1 VRKLLAVFKR
11 EYLQTVRKKA
21 FIILTLLMPFL
32 MAGVVLIPTLLISKT
47 FGEKRVAVLDGTG
60 RLGDAFSAAKL
71 GSAVAENASRESEG
85 IGGRGRSLPALVKPE
100 YVPITGDARAAAKPY
115 LSRLTGRD
123 LPEERKLDGIILIPA
138 DALTSPSARL
148 TYYSRSATDLIG
160 QQVVSDIASRGLTR
174 LRLADRGVDPA
185 LIEDV
190 LRRTPVEAV
199 QVSSTGEEKKGG
211 ESNFLIGFV
220 FAALLFI
227 PMLIYGVE
235 IMRGIVQ
242 EKTERIVEILISSM
256 SPRQLLG
263 GKVLGLAAVGLT
275 QISVWVVMG
284 GVVGGAAGAMVSA
297 ASGFHL
303 GQFLRWSIV
312 PYFLIFYLLGYMIY
326 VCVYAVGGAIANS
339 EKEAQQATTPAMII
353 IMIPWFLLAPIIMA
367 PESRMATVLSMIPL
381 FTPITMFVRVLVS
394 EPPFWQI
401 GLSIVM
407 TIVTIYFLFW
417 GAAKI
422 FRVGILSYGKR
433 PTIPELWRWM
443 KVA

>member
-1 VRKLLAVFKR
+1 MRKLFAIFKR
-11 EYLQTVRKKA
+11 EYLQTVRKKS
-21 FIILTLLMPFL
+21 FIILTVLMPFL
-32 MAGVVLIPTLLISKT
+32 MAALMLIPGLLISKS

-60 RLGDAFSAAKL
+60 RLREAFEPEKLSAAIAQKAPGMGKLSGRRRDLPSLVRAEYVPVTGDPKAAAGPYLARMTGRNVPDERKLEGVLVIPGDVLTSSAAK
-71 GSAVAENASRESEG
+71 
-85 IGGRGRSLPALVKPE
+85 
-100 YVPITGDARAAAKPY
+100 
-115 LSRLTGRD
+115 
-123 LPEERKLDGIILIPA
+123 
-138 DALTSPSARL
+138 L
-148 TYYSRSATDLIG
+148 TYYSRSSTDLIG
-160 QQVVSDIASRGLTR
+160 QEQVADAARSALTR
-174 LRLADRGVDPA
+174 LRLAERGIEPA
-185 LIEDV
+185 VIEDV
-190 LRRTPVEAV
+190 LRRPPVEAI
-199 QVSSTGEEKKGG
+199 QISRSGEEKKGG
-211 ESNFLIGFV
+211 ELNFIVGFI

-256 SPRQLLG
+256 SPMQLLG

-275 QISVWVVMG
+275 QISVWMAMG
-284 GVVGGAAGAMVSA
+284 GLAAGAAGVLVSS
-297 ASGFHL
+297 ASGIQL

-326 VCVYAVGGAIANS
+326 VCVYAVGGAITNS

-353 IMIPWFLLAPIIMA
+353 IMIPWFLLMPILLS
-367 PESRMATVLSMIPL
+367 PDSRMSTVLSLIPF
-381 FTPITMFVRVLVS
+381 FTPITMFIRVLVS

-401 GLSIVM
+401 ALSIVL
-407 TIVTIYFLFW
+407 TVATIYGMFW
-417 GAAKI
+417 AAAKI